1 MKWLAFCILIKL
13 LYIFPQG
20 LKDEGIDSSSDEE
33 SASRS
38 IHSSDESCSSSES
51 SQESE
56 VDEPEVVRQKSKY
69 KSKSPEPHN
78 VKPSQLLKNSRTE
91 SDIARVTKENI
102 NKSDGRIK
110 LPCMDEMKAR
120 EIMQRCM
127 SKTEK
132 DTSPKTRV
140 PIVTQKKV
148 SPETKLNPLDPAAIR
163 MKNLKNGS
171 FALGKSVDNN
181 NKTEFNTNRTNANN
195 AGKVPIG
202 SAEVVKMNEQ
212 ECLKPWSRK
221 LIPPVSKSQSVH
233 VFNSV
238 LANRLRNG
246 REERVEKEGSE
257 SDGESS
263 GGQEVRRIINKRR
276 AFR

>member
-1 MKWLAFCILIKL
+1 M
-13 LYIFPQG
+13 YIFSQG

-33 SASRS
+33 SASGS

-51 SQESE
+51 SEESE
-56 VDEPEVVRQKSKY
+56 ADEPEVVRQKSKS
-69 KSKSPEPHN
+69 KSKSPEAHN

-91 SDIARVTKENI
+91 SDIARVAKENS

-127 SKTEK
+127 SKSEK

-148 SPETKLNPLDPAAIR
+148 SPDKTKLNPLDPAAIR
-163 MKNLKNGS
+163 MKNLKKGC
-171 FALGKSVDNN
+171 FGLGKSLDNN
-181 NKTEFNTNRTNANN
+181 NKTEFNTNRINANN
-195 AGKVPIG
+195 AVKVPVG
-202 SAEVVKMNEQ
+202 SAEVVKTNEQ
-212 ECLKPWSRK
+212 ECVKPWARK
-221 LIPPVSKSQSVH
+221 LIPPVSKSHSVH
-233 VFNSV
+233 VFNSA

-246 REERVEKEGSE
+246 REERADGDGSE

-263 GGQEVRRIINKRR
+263 GGQEVRRIITKRR